1 MNYFILI
8 VFVLTYLFLIIGRVN
23 KLWIVLTSTVLLL
36 ITGTISFPQA
46 FHFVNWNVLALFVGM
61 LILADL
67 FIDSKVPA
75 FLASSLASR
84 AKNTAFAFLF
94 ICVLASFISAFVE
107 NVATVL
113 IIAPIAICL
122 AQQMKIKA
130 APLLIG
136 IAICSNL
143 QGTAT
148 LIGDPPSMLL
158 AGWTKMTFND
168 FFWFKGAPGI
178 FFAVQAGAII
188 SFLILYFIFKKY
200 KSKVGKIEPVRVNS
214 WTPTILLILLIIS
227 LTLASVLAKE
237 KTYLI
242 GVITLGFGLIG
253 IIWLLAKRGFKAL
266 PGLFKPLDWNTTFF
280 LLFIFIL
287 VGSLEPGGVIAKLT
301 EFLKSITGGNAF
313 LTYSLIVWFSVLC
326 SAFIDNVPYLVMML
340 HVVAGLSV
348 GLGVS
353 PYLLYFGLLIGASV
367 GGNITPIG
375 ASANIVAVGLAK
387 SRAGEKIGFGQFVKI
402 GLPFTI
408 VAVFAAW
415 LFGWFFWKG
424 IS

>member
-8 VFVLTYLFLIIGRVN
+8 LFILTYIFLIIGRVN
-23 KLWIVLTSTVLLL
+23 KLWVVLTSTVLLL
-36 ITGTISFPQA
+36 ITGTIGFSQA

-67 FIDSKVPA
+67 FIESKVPA

-84 AKNTAFAFLF
+84 AKNVAFAFLF
-94 ICVLASFISAFVE
+94 ICILTSILSAFVE

-158 AGWTKMTFND
+158 AGWTKMSFND
-168 FFWFKGAPGI
+168 FFWFHGAPGI
-178 FFAVQAGAII
+178 FFAVQAGAIV
-188 SFLILYFIFKKY
+188 SFFILYLIFKKY
-200 KSKVGKIEPVRVNS
+200 KGKVGKIEPVKVKT
-214 WTPTILLILLIIS
+214 WIPTVLLILLIVS
-227 LTLASVLAKE
+227 LALSSALAKE

-242 GVITLGFGLIG
+242 GVLTLAFGFIG
-253 IIWLLAKRGFKAL
+253 IIWNIARRGLKSL
-266 PGLFKPLDWNTTFF
+266 PGLIKPLDWNTSLF

-287 VGSLEPGGVIAKLT
+287 VGSLEPGGIIAKLT
-301 EFLKSITGGNAF
+301 EFLKSSTGNNAF
-313 LTYSLIVWFSVLC
+313 LTYSLIVWFSVIC
-326 SAFIDNVPYLVMML
+326 SAFIDNVPYLIMML

-387 SRAGEKIGFGQFVKI
+387 SRASEKIGFGQFVKI

-408 VAVFAAW
+408 AAVFAAW